1 MTLVPLAVRVVEVIA
16 DLGDHAERRYRYGS
30 GCIVRGRTVLTAAH
44 VVADAETVRVR
55 GPDKVL
61 RSTRID
67 PQFVGGG
74 SAPDLALVD
83 IDEQIPELPAM
94 DLAVLDRDSA
104 TAEPLE
110 GCHAIGYPWFMEQ
123 PSPLTVRE
131 TADAYGHVPVLSRLV
146 DGLLTVQV
154 SSSPRPLPPGKATL
168 GESEWSGMSGAP
180 VVVDG
185 CLLGIVTEHAPRQGP
200 SAITATPL
208 SFLEADPAHPGWG
221 SGVGNAAQW
230 WARLGVSSITEL
242 QRVPASTL
250 PLETA
255 YRATVREVHRRTP
268 QLLGREHQLAELANF
283 ATGREGYRWLV
294 AGIYEG
300 KTSLVAEAVTAALPP
315 QVDVVVYF
323 MSRREADA
331 DSNRFVAATVPQLA
345 RLLAEDAPI
354 PDLYTFRALWQ
365 RAVDRAAATD
375 RHLLLAVDGL
385 DEDLHPHGSLTVAAV
400 LPVETG
406 DRAHV
411 LVTSRPLTELPA
423 DIPIGHPLRYTRPM
437 TLEPF
442 EGAASRSELARQE
455 IDDLLRRDVE
465 GLVAEVFGLLTAAAG
480 PLSVSDLVALTSG
493 LEGPV
498 TTRSRLIRRLITEA
512 AARSLQPVGPD
523 EARRYQFAH
532 SSLLEYSQTND
543 DLRHP
548 DYLSRIHTWAQRWRD
563 AGWPVTA
570 TVSSDP
576 TPRYLLE
583 AYPVTLDS
591 DPQRLA
597 ALVTDVGWV
606 VAAIQAA
613 GVDSVLAALHTAR
626 SAAPAA
632 AGVSAILSTLRGQ
645 AHNLRPPQP
654 VSQPGYVLRQLCIQ
668 AAELGDNQLAADTHI
683 RLQALTGFSPIP
695 QWTTRRASRA
705 LSAELGSHDGRV
717 RAMAVLPDGR
727 VVSGGDDG
735 RVLVWDP
742 AAIASPLRLGAHRS
756 IVRAVAVLPDGR
768 VVSGGDDRRVLVWDP
783 AAVGTDPLE
792 LGRHGRE
799 VRAVAVLP
807 DGRVVSAGDDW
818 RVLMWNPD
826 AADVAPVRLGGHHG
840 IARAL
845 AVLPNGR
852 VVSGGDDGR
861 LFVWDPAAVGSDP
874 IELGGHYG
882 IVRAVAVLPDG
893 RVVSG
898 GDDGRIRVWN
908 PAPELIRY
916 RRPNGASAG
925 TLVGFARHGGR
936 VRVLTVLSDGRLVSG
951 GDGWMRMWEVPT
963 AGRATAV
970 GLGSHDGMVR
980 AVAVLPDGR
989 VVSGGDDRRVR
1000 VWDPTL
1006 GDSVTT
1012 LGSLGGMFLTVA
1024 VLPDGRLV
1032 SGGYDGRVL
1041 IWDPAA
1047 VTGRPIEVGRH
1058 SRRVGAVA
1066 VLPDGRLVSGGDDGR
1081 VLIWEPTTASAAQ
1094 LALPFEVGRHSR
1106 AAGAVAVL
1114 PDGRVVSG
1122 GDDGRVLIWD
1132 PAVARTD
1139 PIKLGRH
1146 SGAAQAVAVL
1156 PDGRVVSAGDDG
1168 RVRVWDPAS
1177 LGEAAIEVGRHDGMA
1192 RTLVALPDGRVVSAG
1207 DDRRVRVWDVSAQV
1221 ECARVSCSAVALAV
1235 ATRSDADDCQLV
1247 MAHEGGGIS
1256 KWSFVSAQT
1265 QL

>member
-1 MTLVPLAVRVVEVIA
+1 M
-16 DLGDHAERRYRYGS
+16 
-30 GCIVRGRTVLTAAH
+30 
-44 VVADAETVRVR
+44 
-55 GPDKVL
+55 
-61 RSTRID
+61 
-67 PQFVGGG
+67 
-74 SAPDLALVD
+74 
-83 IDEQIPELPAM
+83 
-94 DLAVLDRDSA
+94 
-104 TAEPLE
+104 
-110 GCHAIGYPWFMEQ
+110 
-123 PSPLTVRE
+123 
-131 TADAYGHVPVLSRLV
+131 
-146 DGLLTVQV
+146 
-154 SSSPRPLPPGKATL
+154 
-168 GESEWSGMSGAP
+168 
-180 VVVDG
+180 
-185 CLLGIVTEHAPRQGP
+185 
-200 SAITATPL
+200 
-208 SFLEADPAHPGWG
+208 
-221 SGVGNAAQW
+221 
-230 WARLGVSSITEL
+230 
-242 QRVPASTL
+242 
-250 PLETA
+250 
-255 YRATVREVHRRTP
+255 
-268 QLLGREHQLAELANF
+268 
-283 ATGREGYRWLV
+283 
-294 AGIYEG
+294 
-300 KTSLVAEAVTAALPP
+300 
-315 QVDVVVYF
+315 
-323 MSRREADA
+323 
-331 DSNRFVAATVPQLA
+331 
-345 RLLAEDAPI
+345 
-354 PDLYTFRALWQ
+354 
-365 RAVDRAAATD
+365 
-375 RHLLLAVDGL
+375 
-385 DEDLHPHGSLTVAAV
+385 

-411 LVTSRPLTELPA
+411 LVTSRPYPELPA
-423 DIPIGHPLRYTRPM
+423 DVPIEHPLRYIPHM

-442 EGAASRSELARQE
+442 EGAASLSERARQE
-455 IDDLLRRDVE
+455 IDDLLRRDVA
-465 GLVAEVFGLLTAAAG
+465 GLVAEVFALLTAAAG
-480 PLSVSDLVALTSG
+480 PLSVNDLVALTSG
-493 LEGPV
+493 LEGPA
-498 TTRSRLIRRLITEA
+498 TTRSRLIRRLVTEE
-512 AARSLQPVGPD
+512 AARSLEPVGPV

-548 DYLSRIHTWAQRWRD
+548 EYLSRIQTWAQRWRD
-563 AGWPVTA
+563 AGWPVRA

-583 AYPVTLDS
+583 AYPATLNS

-606 VAAIQAA
+606 AAAVQIA
-613 GVDSVLAALHTAR
+613 GVDSVLAELHTVR

-632 AGVSAILSTLRGQ
+632 EGVSAMLSTLRGQ

-668 AAELGDNQLAADTHI
+668 AAELDDNQLATDTHT
-683 RLQALTGFSPIP
+683 RLQALTGLSPIP

-717 RAMAVLPDGR
+717 RAVAVLSDGR
-727 VVSGGDDG
+727 VVSAGDD
-735 RVLVWDP
+735 RRLLVWDP
-742 AAIASPLRLGAHRS
+742 AAIASPLELGAHRS
-756 IVRAVAVLPDGR
+756 IVRAVAALPDGR
-768 VVSGGDDRRVLVWDP
+768 VVSAGDDRRLLVWDP

-840 IARAL
+840 IVRVVAAL
-845 AVLPNGR
+845 PDGR
-852 VVSGGDDGR
+852 VVSGGDDGH
-861 LFVWDPAAVGSDP
+861 LFVWDPAAVGADP

-916 RRPNGASAG
+916 RRPNGETAG
-925 TLVGFARHGGR
+925 TLVGFARHSGQ

-951 GDGWMRMWEVPT
+951 GDGWMRVWEVLT
-963 AGRATAV
+963 AGRTTAV

-1000 VWDPTL
+1000 VWDPTIGASL
-1006 GDSVTT
+1006 TT
-1012 LGSLGGMFLTVA
+1012 LGRLGGMFLAVA
-1024 VLPDGRLV
+1024 VLPDNRVV
-1032 SGGYDGRVL
+1032 SGGDDGRVL

-1066 VLPDGRLVSGGDDGR
+1066 VLPDNRVVSGGDDGR
-1081 VLIWEPTTASAAQ
+1081 VLVWEPTTASAAQ
-1094 LALPFEVGRHSR
+1094 LALPFELGRHSR
-1106 AAGAVAVL
+1106 AVGAVAVL

-1139 PIKLGRH
+1139 PIELGRH
-1146 SGAAQAVAVL
+1146 SGAAQAVAAL

-1177 LGEAAIEVGRHDGMA
+1177 LGTAAIEVGRHDGMA

-1221 ECARVSCSAVALAV
+1221 EHTRVSCSALALAV
-1235 ATRSDADDCQLV
+1235 AARSDADDCQLV

-1256 KWSFVSAQT
+1256 TWSFRTCSDSPSGG
-1265 QL
+1265 